1 MIYLTRTHA
10 DAPPDIAVVEGPD
23 HAAETIDHAARYERD
38 GYTRC
43 TPDAF
48 RAAWR
53 ERDERALEE
62 REVGGA

>member
-1 MIYLTRTHA
+1 MIYLIRIHA
-10 DAPPDIAVVEGPD
+10 DAPPDIAVVETEAG
-23 HAAETIDHAARYERD
+23 AARYERD

-62 REVGGA
+62 RGVGGA